1 MDKSPDA
8 FRTISE
14 VAEWLNTP
22 AHVFRFWESR
32 FSQIKP
38 IKRAGGRRYYR
49 PTDMLLLGGI
59 KKLLH
64 DGGMTIKGVQKILR
78 EKGVKHVQSLSQPVS
93 LQVSIKLKSK
103 VATKTK
109 PAKVEESKTQTSSP
123 ETTPNVEDLPLSVD
137 QPKVS
142 IKPKQPMSD
151 TVAASSEVNDESIE
165 ADDPEMFDLPLVASD
180 DEAAITVIEF
190 PQSLKTVSDISL
202 KDMEDIEA
210 LYYSL
215 KMVRNNMMRSGA
227 GH

>member
-1 MDKSPDA
+1 MKKSPDA

-14 VAEWLNTP
+14 VAEWLDTP

-32 FSQIKP
+32 FTQIKP

-93 LQVSIKLKSK
+93 LQVAVKKKSK
-103 VATKTK
+103 AAPIVE
-109 PAKVEESKTQTSSP
+109 PAKVAQPVAVEEQPVTVDSP
-123 ETTPNVEDLPLSVD
+123 R
-137 QPKVS
+137 VS
-142 IKPKQPMSD
+142 IKPKEPEPI
-151 TVAASSEVNDESIE
+151 VAERDADVITEDINTPEQELIDLSLIASNN
-165 ADDPEMFDLPLVASD
+165 
-180 DEAAITVIEF
+180 EAALSVINF
-190 PQSLKTVSDISL
+190 PETLKTVSDISL

-215 KMVRNNMMRSGA
+215 KMVRNNMIRVNA
-227 GH
+227 RQ

>member
-14 VAEWLNTP
+14 VAEWLDTP

-93 LQVSIKLKSK
+93 LQISIKMKSK
-103 VATKTK
+103 AAAKTET
-109 PAKVEESKTQTSSP
+109 AKSQTSLP
-123 ETTPNVEDLPLSVD
+123 EAKPNVEDIPLSVD

-142 IKPKQPMSD
+142 IKPKQPVTD
-151 TVAASSEVNDESIE
+151 TVVASSEAKDESID
-165 ADDPEMFDLPLVASD
+165 ADDSEMLDLPLVASD
-180 DEAAITVIEF
+180 DEAALTVIEF

-227 GH
+227 GR

>member
-1 MDKSPDA
+1 MKKSPDA

-14 VAEWLNTP
+14 VAEWLDTP

-32 FSQIKP
+32 FTQIKP

-93 LQVSIKLKSK
+93 LQVAVKKKSK
-103 VATKTK
+103 AAPIVEPTQVTEPVAT
-109 PAKVEESKTQTSSP
+109 EEQ
-123 ETTPNVEDLPLSVD
+123 PLSAD
-137 QPKVS
+137 SPRVS
-142 IKPKQPMSD
+142 IKPKVPEPV
-151 TVAASSEVNDESIE
+151 VAKLE
-165 ADDPEMFDLPLVASD
+165 ADAQSENINTPEQESLDLPPIASNN
-180 DEAAITVIEF
+180 EATLSVINF
-190 PQSLKTVSDISL
+190 PETLKTVSDISL

-215 KMVRNNMMRSGA
+215 KMVRNNMMRVNA
-227 GH
+227 GR

>member
-14 VAEWLNTP
+14 VAEWLDTP

-38 IKRAGGRRYYR
+38 VKRAGGRRYYR

-93 LQVSIKLKSK
+93 LQVSIKKKSK
-103 VATKTK
+103 AATKT
-109 PAKVEESKTQTSSP
+109 AKVKEPATRTSAPEITPVAEEP
-123 ETTPNVEDLPLSVD
+123 PLRVDLPR
-137 QPKVS
+137 VS
-142 IKPKQPMSD
+142 IKPKQSVSD
-151 TVAASSEVNDESIE
+151 AAVAAPDIKDESIE
-165 ADDPEMFDLPLVASD
+165 AEEQDMFDLPLIASD
-180 DEAAITVIEF
+180 DEASLTVIEF
-190 PQSLKTVSDISL
+190 SQSLKTVSDISL

-227 GH
+227 GR

>member
-1 MDKSPDA
+1 MEKSPDA

-14 VAEWLNTP
+14 VAEWLDTP

-32 FSQIKP
+32 FTQIKP

-93 LQVSIKLKSK
+93 LQVAVKMKSK
-103 VATKTK
+103 AAPTVESTEVTEPTAT
-109 PAKVEESKTQTSSP
+109 EEQPLTVDSP
-123 ETTPNVEDLPLSVD
+123 R
-137 QPKVS
+137 VS
-142 IKPKQPMSD
+142 IKPKEPELV
-151 TVAASSEVNDESIE
+151 VAELE
-165 ADDPEMFDLPLVASD
+165 ADAQIEDIKTPERESFDLPQIASNGEVALS
-180 DEAAITVIEF
+180 VINF
-190 PQSLKTVSDISL
+190 PETLKTVSDISL
-202 KDMEDIEA
+202 KDMEDIES

-215 KMVRNNMMRSGA
+215 KMVRNNMMRVNVGQ
-227 GH
+227 

>member
-14 VAEWLNTP
+14 VAEWLDTP

-93 LQVSIKLKSK
+93 LQVTIKKKSK
-103 VATKTK
+103 AAAETKTAEVDK
-109 PAKVEESKTQTSSP
+109 PATTAPP
-123 ETTPNVEDLPLSVD
+123 ETISEDLPLSVD
-137 QPKVS
+137 KPRVS
-142 IKPKQPMSD
+142 IKPKRPD
-151 TVAASSEVNDESIE
+151 IAA
-165 ADDPEMFDLPLVASD
+165 ADVEPEINEDKIDAQEQDLLDLPPVASN
-180 DEAAITVIEF
+180 DEAALTVIAF
-190 PQSLKTVSDISL
+190 PETLKTVSDISL

-215 KMVRNNMMRSGA
+215 KMVRNNMMRASVGQ
-227 GH
+227 